1 MGWRGSFRVRTPLEG
16 LSMTGNRATRLVILA
31 AVTAVAVGCSSVSG
45 PATSGGDTVSDP
57 TAVTTSSEAT
67 VGGVPADTITVGLE
81 RAPGGYNSGN
91 ATANTVFSHY
101 VDNLTQSNFAVIDP
115 TGQVQRNTEFGT
127 YQKISDDPLTV
138 TYTIDDEAVWSD
150 GVPIDCD
157 DAMLAWAARS
167 GSYPSGQPDATG
179 KDVDIFTPS
188 NTNGFAHIE
197 KPTCRPGDKSFTL
210 VYTEPYADWDSLF
223 TGPTF
228 MPAHIAAEK
237 GGLSSADNGAA
248 LIAAIESDDIALLT
262 PVAKFWNTG
271 WDYLPELP
279 SLLPTDLLPASGP
292 YRYDSGSNGTLTV
305 VKNDKWWG
313 TPAVTPRFIFQ
324 VVDPQEWV
332 QAMANGE
339 IDAFDPSNPSQDT
352 VSQLGNL
359 GDKVTF
365 EIGQGLTFSHLDFDS
380 SPEGKLADIRVRQA
394 FLKCI
399 PRQELVDKFAK
410 TVDPAAQ
417 LLNLREFL
425 PAQPAYQEVL
435 QKVPEATQ
443 YDVVDIAGAQQLLA
457 SAGVQRPYDLRIIRT
472 STSALRGQQVELIKA
487 SCDQAGFNIIDTPD
501 ANLFTTLTS
510 RGTWDAALFSWSASG
525 RVAET
530 EGVYVTGGKQNY
542 GGYSDPDVDAS
553 WAQITKTID
562 EEQAD
567 ELKVPLERALWTNPY
582 NAPLYATPKVTAF
595 VSTLHGPVVNPTQSG
610 ITWNAATWTKS
621 VA

>member
-1 MGWRGSFRVRTPLEG
+1 
-16 LSMTGNRATRLVILA
+16 MTGNRATRLAMVAVITA
-31 AVTAVAVGCSSVSG
+31 MTAVAAGCSSVAG
-45 PATSGGDTVSDP
+45 PAPSSTETAGDQTDQPTS
-57 TAVTTSSEAT
+57 
-67 VGGVPADTITVGLE
+67 GVPADTITVGLE
-81 RAPGGYNSGN
+81 QAPGGYNSGN
-91 ATANTVFSHY
+91 AAANTVYSRY
-101 VDNLTQSNFAVIDP
+101 VDNLTQSNFAIIDP

-138 TYTIDDEAVWSD
+138 AYTIDDKAVWSD

-157 DAMLAWAARS
+157 DALLAWAARS
-167 GSYPSGQPDATG
+167 GSHPSGQPDATG

-188 NTNGFAHIE
+188 STNGFAHVK
-197 KPTCRPGDKSFTL
+197 KPTCAPGDKSFTL
-210 VYTEPYADWDSLF
+210 VYTEPYADWYSLF
-223 TGPTF
+223 TGSTF

-271 WDYLPELP
+271 WDYLPGLP
-279 SLLPTDLLPASGP
+279 SLPSTDLLPASGP
-292 YRYDSGSNGTLTV
+292 YRYDTGSNGTLTV

-313 TPAVTPRFIFQ
+313 SSAVTPRFIFK
-324 VVDPQEWV
+324 VVDAQEWV

-365 EIGQGLTFSHLDFDS
+365 KIGQGLTFSHLDFDS

-417 LLNLREFL
+417 LLSLREFL

-457 SAGVQRPYDLRIIRT
+457 SAGVSRPYDLRIIRT
-472 STSALRGQQVELIKA
+472 STSTLRGQQVALIKG

-501 ANLFTTLTS
+501 PDLFTTLTA

-525 RVAET
+525 RVAEA
-530 EGVYVTGGKQNY
+530 EGVYITGGKQNY

-553 WAQITKTID
+553 WSQITRTID
-562 EEQAD
+562 EQQAE

-595 VSTLHGPVVNPTQSG
+595 VSTLHGPVVNPTQYG

-621 VA
+621 AA